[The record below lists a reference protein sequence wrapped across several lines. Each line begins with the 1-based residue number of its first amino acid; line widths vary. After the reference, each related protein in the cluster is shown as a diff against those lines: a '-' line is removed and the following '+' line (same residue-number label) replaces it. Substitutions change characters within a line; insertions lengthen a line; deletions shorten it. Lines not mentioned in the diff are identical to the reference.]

1 MPCRRVFLHIFKPSG
16 ELFALRLHSTPQQ
29 PPGIGADALMDT
41 LSRIG
46 IFTSGGDSPGMNACL
61 RAVVRSAIAHDLE
74 VMGIRRGYQ
83 GMIEGDMV
91 EMDSKS
97 VSNIVQKGG
106 TILKSARSAEFR
118 TPEGRAKAADQLKRN
133 GIDGLIAI
141 GGDGTLKGAAVFYD
155 EYAIPLVG
163 CPGTIDND
171 LFGTDET
178 IGFDTALNTA
188 LENIDRIRD
197 TADAHDRLFLVEVMG
212 RDAGFI
218 ALHCGIGGGA
228 EMVLIPETLNDIDDI
243 KSHIHS
249 LMSSQHRSSI
259 VVVAEGDELGGAT
272 QIAEAMR
279 ADDQFANI
287 DLRVCILGHTQR
299 GGAPTARDRVLAS
312 RLGVAAV
319 DALVEGHSNVMVG
332 LVNNEVKLT
341 PSRNVWSRKKSI
353 NYDLL
358 KLTQILS

>member
-1 MPCRRVFLHIFKPSG
+1 MTV
-16 ELFALRLHSTPQQ
+16 
-29 PPGIGADALMDT
+29 LMTTSDPIR
-41 LSRIG
+41 RIG
-46 IFTSGGDSPGMNACL
+46 VFTSGGDAPGMNACL
-61 RAVVRSAIAHDLE
+61 RAAVRAAVNHDIE

-83 GMIEGDMV
+83 GMIEGDIV

-118 TPEGRAKAADQLKRN
+118 TPEGRQKAADQLRAN

-141 GGDGTLKGAAVFYD
+141 GGDGTLRGAALFYD
-155 EYAIPLVG
+155 EHQIPLVG

-178 IGFDTALNTA
+178 IGYDTALNTA
-188 LENIDRIRD
+188 IENIDRIRD

-218 ALHCGIGGGA
+218 ALHSGIGGGA
-228 EMVLIPETLNDIDDI
+228 EMVLIPETLTDIDDI

-272 QIAEAMR
+272 QIADALR
-279 ADDQFANI
+279 ADSNFDRI

-299 GGAPTARDRVLAS
+299 GGSPTARDRVLAS

-319 DALVEGHSNVMVG
+319 DALVEGHANVMVG
-332 LVNNEVKLT
+332 LVNGEIRLT
-341 PSRNVWSRKKSI
+341 PSKNVWSRKKNI
-353 NYDLL
+353 NYELL
-358 KLTQILS
+358 KLTQLLS